1 DKAIMRNAKILI
13 LMALSLLLSTLRSLK
28 VIKKLTQKKLA
39 ARKDCS
45 DEEETW
51 LLSRFYPII
60 TELLEKLCKGE
71 LPKNEFQC
79 MNDANRS
86 CHATSN
92 TGSAQTSHNQAAL
105 SMKPRCVAT
114 WARPRH
120 FDNGYS
126 SDSLLRRPST
136 DLRKMGRRIFVFII
150 GGATRSELR
159 VAHKLS
165 SKFRREIILGST
177 SFDDPAQFITKL
189 KLLAVKDSSL
199 EDLKV

>member
-1 DKAIMRNAKILI
+1 
-13 LMALSLLLSTLRSLK
+13 
-28 VIKKLTQKKLA
+28 
-39 ARKDCS
+39 
-45 DEEETW
+45 
-51 LLSRFYPII
+51 
-60 TELLEKLCKGE
+60 
-71 LPKNEFQC
+71 
-79 MNDANRS
+79 
-86 CHATSN
+86 
-92 TGSAQTSHNQAAL
+92 
-105 SMKPRCVAT
+105 MKPRCVAT

-120 FDNGYS
+120 FDNGCS

-199 EDLKV
+199 EDLKQAKSNIYKQPLHPFSCPSSLKAFGSGV